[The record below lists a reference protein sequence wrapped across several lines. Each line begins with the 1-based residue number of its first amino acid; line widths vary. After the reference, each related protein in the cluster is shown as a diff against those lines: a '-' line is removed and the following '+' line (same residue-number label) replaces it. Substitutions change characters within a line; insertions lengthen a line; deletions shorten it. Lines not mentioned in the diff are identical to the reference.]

1 MFSPNSKDTE
11 IVSWVNSEFEKA
23 RNARLPFE
31 RQWFTNMAFFFGRHW
46 VTWGQSGSYQF
57 ARMVEPPAP
66 PWRVRLTVN
75 KTRSF
80 VNRELARFNSS
91 RPRAFI
97 MPASSDAGDQAIA
110 KVGESIWEYISEHMD
125 LETSQIITDL
135 WVCFTGNG
143 FMKLSYSGEYDY
155 EMDIEGKINLEAIS
169 PFHIFVPYLD
179 QPLIRKQ
186 PWVMHTAIKD
196 PDWLRSVFGVNLK
209 AETEQ
214 SANQLEDRMLNAMQ
228 IQEKKST
235 TAGILVKEV
244 WIQPTAEFPQ
254 GALVRTAQ
262 DRVLVEEGQNETWIP
277 WPYQH
282 MRLPIV
288 HRIHTLTNRFYGS
301 SFVEDLIS
309 LQRQYN
315 RGRSQVIESVN
326 KMARPNWVAVR
337 GSVDIRTITT
347 EPGTVIQHIAGSP
360 PPTQVTPAPLPNQ
373 VFESINATAEEM
385 NEVASQHEVS
395 QGTVPPNVEAATAI
409 SYLQERDDAPLFAG
423 IRSKERSYQE
433 LGQQTLSL
441 AGQFWDA
448 ERTIRVVGK
457 NQAYEAFTFKGS
469 DLKGNTDLRVV
480 PGSGVPQSRAA
491 KKAELMELIKMGMI
505 PPQKG
510 LAYLDMPE
518 LGKLYKELQV
528 DVEQAHRENLKM
540 ATGTEAQIDLNQ
552 DHRVHIDEHDTF
564 TKLQEFE
571 ALPPELQQQFRVHT
585 YNHLKIFCQFFGAM
599 PMFPETQDPQFLMEN
614 GGIDPA
620 FEAELR
626 RLYTLIITSGGMPMA
641 PAGPP
646 APGAPPQGG
655 GATAPSSNG
664 SSQSVGS
671 KN

>member
-1 MFSPNSKDTE
+1 MFSPDSKETE
-11 IVSWVNSEFEKA
+11 IVSWVNSEFDKA

-57 ARMVEPPAP
+57 ARMIEPPAP
-66 PWRVRLTVN
+66 AWRVRLTIN
-75 KTRSF
+75 KVRSF
-80 VNRELARFNSS
+80 TNREIARFNSQK
-91 RPRAFI
+91 PRSFI
-97 MPASSDAGDQAIA
+97 MPASSEAGDQAIA
-110 KVGESIWEYISEHMD
+110 KVGESIWEFIAESDSVD
-125 LETSQIITDL
+125 LDTQQLITDL

-143 FMKLSYSGEYDY
+143 FMKLSYSNEYDY
-155 EMDIEGKINLEAIS
+155 QMEMEGKLNLEAIS
-169 PFHIFVPYLD
+169 PFHIFVPYMD
-179 QPLIRKQ
+179 QSQIKRQ

-196 PDWLRSVFGVNLK
+196 PDWIKTVFGLTLK
-209 AETEQ
+209 PETEE

-235 TAGILVKEV
+235 TAGVLVKEV
-244 WIQPTAEFPQ
+244 WVQPTSDFPR
-254 GALVRTAQ
+254 GALVRVAQ
-262 DRVLVEEGQNETWIP
+262 DRVLVEEGGEPWIP
-277 WPYQH
+277 WPYEH

-301 SFVEDLIS
+301 TFIEDLIS

-315 RGRSQVIESVN
+315 RARSQVIESIN
-326 KMARPNWVAVR
+326 KMSRPNWVAVR
-337 GSVDIRTITT
+337 GSVDTKTITT
-347 EPGTVIQHIAGSP
+347 EPGTIIQHLAGSP
-360 PPTQVTPAPLPNQ
+360 PPTQVVPAPLPNQ
-373 VFESINATAEEM
+373 VFESIQATAEEM

-433 LGQQTLSL
+433 LGQQSLSL
-441 AGQFWDA
+441 VGQFWDA

-469 DLKGNTDLRVV
+469 DLKGNTDFRVV

-491 KKAELMELIKMGMI
+491 RKAELLELVKMGLV
-505 PPQKG
+505 PPQKA

-518 LGKLYKELQV
+518 LGKLYDELQV
-528 DVEQAHRENLKM
+528 DIKQAQRENLKM
-540 ATGTEAQIDLNQ
+540 STGTEAHVDLNH
-552 DHRVHIDEHDTF
+552 DHRIHIDEHDIF
-564 TKLQEFE
+564 TKLQEYE
-571 ALPPELQQQFRVHT
+571 ALDPQLQQLFRIHT

-599 PMFPETQDPQFLMEN
+599 PMFPETQDPEFLMQN

-626 RLYTLIITSGGMPMA
+626 RLYTMIITSGGMPMN
-641 PAGPP
+641 P
-646 APGAPPQGG
+646 APPPGAPQGG
-655 GATAPSSNG
+655 GQPSSNG
-664 SSQSVGS
+664 SQSVGS
-671 KN
+671 KT